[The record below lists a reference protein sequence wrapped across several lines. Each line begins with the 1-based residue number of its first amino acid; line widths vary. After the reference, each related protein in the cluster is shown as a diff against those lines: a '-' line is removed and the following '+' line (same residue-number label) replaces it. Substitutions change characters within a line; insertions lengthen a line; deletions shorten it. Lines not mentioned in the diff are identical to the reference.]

1 MVNPH
6 SQLSIFLHVAF
17 HTPPSV
23 VIFLFI
29 YPHTIHCSLLLLDM
43 PVVVSSNCDISEFA
57 PNSASE
63 LECLLNRLYVM
74 RIQCPILKPEQ
85 RWEDLDD
92 NEKDSLRRQYNIT
105 GKDSQSRTVYWF
117 VRPSVCHTF
126 FWLLPCSAL
135 LLPKSINYPK
145 YSPCPLTRN

>member
-1 MVNPH
+1 MDLSTSNTQNQEPSNMVIHH
-6 SQLSIFLHVAF
+6 SHLSLFLHVAF
-17 HTPPSV
+17 HIPPSA

-29 YPHTIHCSLLLLDM
+29 YPCTFHWSPFLIDM

-57 PNSASE
+57 PNSAAE

-85 RWEDLDD
+85 KWEDLDD

-105 GKDSQSRTVYWF
+105 GKDSRSRTMYWS
-117 VRPSVCHTF
+117 VRPSVCRTF
-126 FWLLPCSAL
+126 F
-135 LLPKSINYPK
+135 
-145 YSPCPLTRN
+145 